1 MANNTETRFALQNS
15 TAYKYF
21 RFEATRN
28 ADSRQFQLAE
38 LQFLYTDDPSNLQFA
53 GISGISSRYAY
64 TGEAIPVTFSVAAA
78 DGTALTLGTH
88 YTATLGGTSLSE
100 SAFSVTNEGSY
111 TVSITA
117 KDGSV
122 YSGSTSKTFSVV
134 GMKAINLPTVTNGT
148 VTATV
153 NGEAVTQAVPGD
165 KVTLTIAWDEGYE
178 LEEESF
184 SVKDGNGANVVEFR
198 DGRGYEDRLVFTFT
212 MPATAVTVSA
222 TIRKETFYINWMDY
236 GEMFKIVPSSNRASE
251 GETVTLTVTKAN
263 CVVMSNLKV
272 WYYNKSG
279 DNINSSRRRIRGG
292 SDEFESMKK
301 YLNLTKVS
309 ETQYTFTM
317 PAAPV
322 EIDCDVSYVGQYALN
337 RAEGIPAEAIRFL
350 VGDGIAAT
358 AANAGDR
365 VWLSSNGATISNLS
379 VTGVST
385 GNAVALDDESF
396 TMPAE
401 AVTVSADFKYQLYYW
416 NNGDFPLTVKA
427 GDVDIPAGGGEES
440 YVAPG
445 TVVTLTAKSNNANQ
459 ILSFLQVS
467 GYERGQIPITDIVE
481 TSEEG
486 FPHVY
491 TTTFVMPY
499 GSVSVFGS
507 FGNPITV
514 SFDANGGT
522 GTMDAITIGGGGIIF
537 LPECTF
543 TLDGYTFAGWK
554 LPMFEEIQPAGREVG
569 LPYENVTC
577 IAQWTPI
584 EYTITYNGVDDATF
598 ATANPATYTIESAE
612 ITLVNP
618 TRDGYTFEG
627 WTGTGLDA
635 ASKSVT
641 IATGS
646 TGDRE
651 YTATWKKLMTNAD
664 IAVSIP
670 SQEWTGSE
678 LTPVIT
684 VMDGETTLVQTTDYT
699 VTAPSSTI
707 QDAGDYT
714 FTIIGAGNYS
724 GETTAKF
731 TITPKTV
738 TNSGIVNTGSDATI
752 TLTQDQNG
760 TMATLDGASE
770 GSVTITADV
779 TVNDVKLGR
788 TFNNGQKTAICWPF
802 EVSAEQAA
810 TLGTFYE
817 FKGINTD
824 GKIEMQVVSTGLA
837 ANTPYIFEPSGDKA
851 EIDFGAKTLKAG
863 GPVSVGDGFTYK
875 GIYRR
880 VRWTT
885 NTSDPLY
892 NAELATE
899 LGRAYGFALETK
911 TDLNGQ
917 KTYSPG
923 QFVKLGE
930 GAHSRPFRAYMVYDG
945 AWDGNEPTA
954 AARRINSGTSLPK
967 VIDVVWLSANGQAT
981 GISTLQQSS
990 DTDAWYSLDGR
1001 RLSGKPATKGLYIN
1015 NGKKVIIK

>member
-1 MANNTETRFALQNS
+1 MNNIIHTIKLSARAATVLLLALLTAQTAGAQDLSDLKVFTEVPTVTSGQSSNWNADMENGENYNKLVDGKTGTKYGLDIAEPWVEFYYDQPIRPNGYALWTANDTEGKRNPNSWTIKAKNADDSDWTTLVSVDNSSNDKLPMANNTETRFALQNS

-38 LQFLYTDDPSNLQFA
+38 LQFLYTDEPTKLQFA

-78 DGTALTLGTH
+78 DGTALTFGTH
-88 YTATLGGTSLSE
+88 YTATLGGIPLE
-100 SAFSVTNEGSY
+100 SNTFGVINEGSY
-111 TVSITA
+111 TVTITA
-117 KDGSV
+117 KDGSG

-134 GMKAINLPTVTNGT
+134 GMKAINLPSVEHGT
-148 VTATV
+148 VTAIV

-165 KVTLTIAWDEGYE
+165 EVTLTIAWDEGYE

-184 SVKDGNGANVVEFR
+184 SVKDGNDANVVEFR

-222 TIRKETFYINWMDY
+222 TIRKETFYINWRDY

-263 CVVMSNLKV
+263 CVVMSDLKV

-279 DNINSSRRRIRGG
+279 GNVYNAPRRRGG
-292 SDEFESMKK
+292 DSDDFESMKK

-309 ETQYTFTM
+309 ETEYTFTM

-322 EIDCDVSYVGQYALN
+322 EIDCDVSYVGLYALN

-350 VGDGIAAT
+350 VGDGIEAT

-401 AVTVSADFKYQLYYW
+401 AVTVSADFKYQLYYR
-416 NNGDFPLTVKA
+416 NDSYFPLTVKA

-554 LPMFEEIQPAGREVG
+554 LPMFKDIQPAGREVG

-577 IAQWTPI
+577 IAQWTKNELTLADASDNNAAISAAAGDGKQYAVTLSGRTLYKDGSWNTLCLPF
-584 EYTITYNGVDDATF
+584 EVTIAGSPLDGDNVQAMTLNTETSNLTDGTLTLNFDDAT
-598 ATANPATYTIESAE
+598 TIPAGTPFIIKWDESGTD
-612 ITLVNP
+612 ITDPV
-618 TRDGYTFEG
+618 FEG
-627 WTGTGLDA
+627 VIIDAEKHDATVEGVLTFTGTYA
-635 ASKSVT
+635 P
-641 IATGS
+641 
-646 TGDRE
+646 
-651 YTATWKKLMTNAD
+651 
-664 IAVSIP
+664 VSI
-670 SQEWTGSE
+670 GSE
-678 LTPVIT
+678 GDNTKLYLGSSNTLHYPN
-684 VMDGETTLVQTTDYT
+684 GEMTIGCHRAYFQLKQGLSVGD
-699 VTAPSSTI
+699 PSSSAHAI
-707 QDAGDYT
+707 VLNFG
-714 FTIIGAGNYS
+714 GG
-724 GETTAKF
+724 TTSVQNVQSSMF
-731 TITPKTV
+731 NV
-738 TNSGIVNTGSDATI
+738 QSD
-752 TLTQDQNG
+752 DWY
-760 TMATLDGASE
+760 TLDGR
-770 GSVTITADV
+770 
-779 TVNDVKLGR
+779 KL
-788 TFNNGQKTAICWPF
+788 NGKPTQR
-802 EVSAEQAA
+802 
-810 TLGTFYE
+810 
-817 FKGINTD
+817 
-824 GKIEMQVVSTGLA
+824 
-837 ANTPYIFEPSGDKA
+837 
-851 EIDFGAKTLKAG
+851 
-863 GPVSVGDGFTYK
+863 
-875 GIYRR
+875 GIYIH
-880 VRWTT
+880 
-885 NTSDPLY
+885 
-892 NAELATE
+892 
-899 LGRAYGFALETK
+899 K
-911 TDLNGQ
+911 
-917 KTYSPG
+917 
-923 QFVKLGE
+923 
-930 GAHSRPFRAYMVYDG
+930 
-945 AWDGNEPTA
+945 GNKIV
-954 AARRINSGTSLPK
+954 IN
-967 VIDVVWLSANGQAT
+967 
-981 GISTLQQSS
+981 
-990 DTDAWYSLDGR
+990 
-1001 RLSGKPATKGLYIN
+1001 RL
-1015 NGKKVIIK
+1015 